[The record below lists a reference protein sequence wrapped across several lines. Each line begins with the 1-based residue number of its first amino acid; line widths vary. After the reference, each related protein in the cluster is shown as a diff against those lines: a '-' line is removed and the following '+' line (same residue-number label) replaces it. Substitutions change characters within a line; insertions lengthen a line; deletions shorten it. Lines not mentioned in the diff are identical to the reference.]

1 MTSQNNNNHLPD
13 RSEVKE
19 ENKWRLE
26 DIFES
31 VDSWNKEFEAV
42 KEIRSSPNLKA
53 SWPILLMSCMKP

>member
-1 MTSQNNNNHLPD
+1 MTSQNKNNHLPD

-31 VDSWNKEFEAV
+31 VDAWNKEFEAV
-42 KEIRSSPNLKA
+42 KKEIPKLCL
-53 SWPILLMSCMKP
+53 I